1 MNHSRS
7 KSYLKNVIFLST
19 IPMNHN
25 EQKNESI
32 EYLTM
37 NKFQKTY
44 FNHLIMLLK
53 ITANQ
58 VSRRKYNKISISC
71 CSEINNYYPKQKLE
85 HSSFSP
91 TPINYTLHPSYTL
104 WNQPLWDHH
113 SIYIQS
119 DFMVW
124 TLKNLIILIWN
135 WKE

>member
-1 MNHSRS
+1 MNHNRS

-53 ITANQ
+53 ITAKQ
-58 VSRRKYNKISISC
+58 QFHDVRK
-71 CSEINNYYPKQKLE
+71 
-85 HSSFSP
+85 
-91 TPINYTLHPSYTL
+91 TT
-104 WNQPLWDHH
+104 
-113 SIYIQS
+113 
-119 DFMVW
+119 
-124 TLKNLIILIWN
+124 IITQN
-135 WKE
+135 